1 MALAITLAVVALLAA
16 VVCAVGWRRTAD
28 RLAQLERRVAA
39 VEREVQTEVL
49 PELDRSRRDS
59 EAAVFA
65 ARRATAAIGI
75 EEPPPRLA
83 AESVTAPV
91 VRAVAFG
98 AGARRAIARF
108 TADVAPLGKTRKV
121 VTMASRVSVPRREK
135 SPSRSGKEAKSVR
148 EER

>member
-1 MALAITLAVVALLAA
+1 MTVAITLAVVALRAA
-16 VVCAVGWRRTAD
+16 GVCAVGWRRTAA
-28 RLAQLERRVAA
+28 RLARLERRVAA
-39 VEREVQTEVL
+39 VEREVHTEVL

-65 ARRATAAIGI
+65 ARRATAAAGI

-98 AGARRAIARF
+98 AGARRATARF
-108 TADVAPLGKTRKV
+108 TADVAPLGKTRRAV
-121 VTMASRVSVPRREK
+121 ATVSRLSAPRRSKED
-135 SPSRSGKEAKSVR
+135 SR
-148 EER
+148 

>member
-1 MALAITLAVVALLAA
+1 MALAIALAVVALLAA
-16 VVCAVGWRRTAD
+16 VVCAVGWRRTAG
-28 RLAQLERRVAA
+28 RLARLERRMAA

-65 ARRATAAIGI
+65 ARRATAAVGI

-108 TADVAPLGKTRKV
+108 TADVAPLGKTRRI
-121 VTMASRVSVPRREK
+121 VTTMSRVSGPRGEK
-135 SPSRSGKEAKSVR
+135 SPVKMGKAGKSVKEAR
-148 EER
+148 

>member
-1 MALAITLAVVALLAA
+1 MAVAITLAVVALLTAA
-16 VVCAVGWRRTAD
+16 VCAVGWRRTAD
-28 RLAQLERRVAA
+28 RLSRLEGRVAT
-39 VEREVQTEVL
+39 VEREVQTEVM

-65 ARRATAAIGI
+65 ARRATAAVGI

-83 AESVTAPV
+83 AEPVTAPV

-121 VTMASRVSVPRREK
+121 VTMASRASVPRRDK
-135 SPSRSGKEAKSVR
+135 TTGRGKEAKSVR
-148 EER
+148 PSR

>member
-1 MALAITLAVVALLAA
+1 MAVAIILGTVALLAA
-16 VVCAVGWRRTAD
+16 VGCGLGWWRTAVRLD
-28 RLAQLERRVAA
+28 RLERRVAV
-39 VEREVQTEVL
+39 VERDVQTEVL

-65 ARRATAAIGI
+65 ARRATAAVGI

-83 AESVTAPV
+83 AESVTAPM

-121 VTMASRVSVPRREK
+121 VTTMSRASGPRRK
-135 SPSRSGKEAKSVR
+135 KEATR
-148 EER
+148 

>member
-1 MALAITLAVVALLAA
+1 MAVAITLAVVALLAA
-16 VVCAVGWRRTAD
+16 AVCAVGWRRTAD
-28 RLAQLERRVAA
+28 RVARLEQRVGA
-39 VEREVQTEVL
+39 VEREVQTEVM

-65 ARRATAAIGI
+65 ARRATAAVGI

-83 AESVTAPV
+83 AESVTAPM

-108 TADVAPLGKTRKV
+108 TADVAPLGKTRKM
-121 VTMASRVSVPRREK
+121 VTTMTRVSGPRRD
-135 SPSRSGKEAKSVR
+135 KEAKR
-148 EER
+148 